1 MADAL
6 FRKDI
11 RRQKRE
17 LTAIRKA
24 RKPRNKPPGYLI
36 LPVRGARYPGVLSIM
51 KSGSSAPLYGFS
63 PDHSRKVGALPDK
76 RTSRAET
83 RVLRQRPRTGAQ
95 PSDAREGF
103 MLISRP
109 SWLLE
114 SSAIFISA
122 SNRSTNMVISLL
134 FSPLYDSYPH
144 EPTILARFVQKIWH
158 GHSSAFACFFPLSAR
173 ILYR

>member
-24 RKPRNKPPGYLI
+24 CKLRNKNPRIPYPPCQGSK
-36 LPVRGARYPGVLSIM
+36 VSGGLSIM

-122 SNRSTNMVISLL
+122 SNRSTNMVISPP

-144 EPTILARFVQKIWH
+144 EPTILARFVPKIWH

>member
-24 RKPRNKPPGYLI
+24 CKLRNKNPRIPYPPCQGSK
-36 LPVRGARYPGVLSIM
+36 VSGGLSIM

-114 SSAIFISA
+114 SSAIFISP

-144 EPTILARFVQKIWH
+144 EPTILARFGAKNLAWSFERVRLFF
-158 GHSSAFACFFPLSAR
+158 SSFSPYP
-173 ILYR
+173 I